1 MMTIPELKIIETPG
15 GEISYRE
22 NGSGPIL
29 LLMHGIGGNSRSWRS
44 QLDTLSNNFRV
55 IAWDAPAY
63 GKSAQRG
70 ANLEEYT
77 KAVIEFL
84 DALSVATV
92 NLLGHSMGGVV
103 AQGVA
108 GFHPDRVK
116 KLVLSS
122 TFMGHGSAEGAPLGE
137 GYRARLED
145 IKNMS
150 PDEFGRARA
159 SSMLSQSA
167 SSKTRQ
173 EVASIAAEVTHSG
186 LLAACKML
194 HHADTRDQTRK
205 FKMPVLVLTGEQDG
219 VVKPARSREM
229 ASLIPEVEMEQLSGV
244 GHAGYL
250 ENPEKFNLALENFL
264 NS

>member
-1 MMTIPELKIIETPG
+1 MTIPELKIIETPG

-29 LLMHGIGGNSRSWRS
+29 LLMHGIGGNSRSWKS
-44 QLDTLSNNFRV
+44 QLETLSNNFRV
-55 IAWDAPAY
+55 IAWDAPSY
-63 GKSAQRG
+63 GKSAKRG
-70 ANLEEYT
+70 ASLEEYT
-77 KAVIEFL
+77 MAVIEFL
-84 DALSVATV
+84 DALSIASV

-108 GFHPDRVK
+108 GIHPDRVT
-116 KLVLSS
+116 KLILSS
-122 TFMGHGSAEGAPLGE
+122 TFMGHGSAEGTPLGE
-137 GYRARLED
+137 GYSARLGD

-159 SSMLSQSA
+159 AQSA

-194 HHADTRDQTRK
+194 HHADTRDLTTK

-219 VVKPARSREM
+219 VVIPARSKEM
-229 ASLIPEVEMEQLSGV
+229 ASLIPEVQMEQISGV

-250 ENPEKFNLALENFL
+250 ENSNKFNLALENFL
-264 NS
+264 NA

>member
-63 GKSAQRG
+63 GKSAKRG
-70 ANLEEYT
+70 ANLEEYIM
-77 KAVIEFL
+77 AVIELL
-84 DALSVATV
+84 DELSIATV

-108 GFHPDRVK
+108 GFHPDRVT
-116 KLVLSS
+116 KLILSS
-122 TFMGHGSAEGAPLGE
+122 TFMGHGSAEGTPLGE
-137 GYRARLED
+137 GYSARLED

-159 SSMLSQSA
+159 SSMLAQSA
-167 SSKTRQ
+167 SIETRR

-194 HHADTRDQTRK
+194 HHADTRDLTTK
-205 FKMPVLVLTGEQDG
+205 LKMPVLVVTGEQDG
-219 VVKPARSREM
+219 VVIPERSKEM

-250 ENPEKFNLALENFL
+250 ENPKKFDLVLESFL

>member
-1 MMTIPELKIIETPG
+1 
-15 GEISYRE
+15 
-22 NGSGPIL
+22 
-29 LLMHGIGGNSRSWRS
+29 MHGIGGNSRSWKS
-44 QLDTLSNNFRV
+44 QLETLSNNFRV
-55 IAWDAPAY
+55 IAWDAPSY
-63 GKSAQRG
+63 GKSAKRG

-77 KAVIEFL
+77 MAVIEFL
-84 DALSVATV
+84 DALSIASV

-108 GFHPDRVK
+108 GIHPDRVT
-116 KLVLSS
+116 KLILSS
-122 TFMGHGSAEGAPLGE
+122 TFMGHGSAEGTPLGE
-137 GYRARLED
+137 GYSTRLGD

-159 SSMLSQSA
+159 SSMLAQSA

-194 HHADTRDQTRK
+194 HHADTRDLTTK
-205 FKMPVLVLTGEQDG
+205 FKMPVLVLTGEKDG
-219 VVKPARSREM
+219 VVIPARSEEM
-229 ASLIPEVEMEQLSGV
+229 ASLIPEVEMKQLLGV

-250 ENPEKFNLALENFL
+250 ENPEKFNSALENFL

>member
-29 LLMHGIGGNSRSWRS
+29 LLMHGIGGNSRSWKS
-44 QLDTLSNNFRV
+44 QLETLSNKFRV

-63 GKSAQRG
+63 GKSAERG

-103 AQGVA
+103 AQSVA

-122 TFMGHGSAEGAPLGE
+122 TFMGHGSAEGTPLGE

-194 HHADTRDQTRK
+194 HHADTRDQTTK

-219 VVKPARSREM
+219 VVIPARSKEM
-229 ASLIPEVEMEQLSGV
+229 ASLIPEVEMEQLSGA